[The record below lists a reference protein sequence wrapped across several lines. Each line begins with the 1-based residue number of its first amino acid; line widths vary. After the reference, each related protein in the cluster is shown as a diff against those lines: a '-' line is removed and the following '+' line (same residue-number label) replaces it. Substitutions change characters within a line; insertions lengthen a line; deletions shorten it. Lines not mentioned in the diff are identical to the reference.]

1 MMEDVTVNLAG
12 GKQIRFETGR
22 MAKQAS
28 GAALTSSGD
37 NVILATAVASPD
49 PKEGIDFFPLT
60 VEYREFTYAG
70 GRIPGGFIKREG
82 RPSEKEVLTSRQ
94 IDRPIRPLFPE
105 TFRNETQVVAFVY
118 SADKENDP
126 DVLGINGASCALALS
141 DIPFHGPVGAVR
153 VGLVDGQFLVNP
165 TYTERATSKLNIM
178 VVGTKDGIV
187 MVESGA
193 KECSEED
200 VVGAIEFAHEQ
211 IKNICSAIAD
221 LVSRAGKTK
230 RVPGA
235 AEVDQQYLSDLRSK
249 VGDRLTDALDTQK
262 HPKFDSYALVKTI
275 KDELKSQLPADEP
288 SASKKLSKY
297 FELLRENIFREQVL
311 KDRIRPDHRAFDQ
324 IRQVTVEVGV
334 LPRVHGSALFT
345 RGETQALVSATLG
358 TTDDAQRLESYEG
371 EQKRRFMLHY
381 NFPPF
386 SVGEVGRMTGVGRRE
401 IGHGALAYRAL
412 EAVLPSEEESPYTL
426 RVVSDILESNG
437 SSSMATVCGASLAL
451 MQAGIPL
458 KGAVAGVAMGLVK
471 EDENYAIL
479 TDIAGAEDHY
489 GDMDFKVA
497 GTRNGITALQMDIK
511 IMGITPQIMREAL
524 EQARRGRLQLLD
536 TMDATISGAR
546 QEKSQFAPRIHTI
559 QIPTDK
565 IRDLIGPGGKVIRG
579 IIDATG
585 VKIDVDD
592 TGRVNVSSSDADGLA
607 RAIQMISDLTAV
619 PEVGKT
625 YLGKVVRIAEFGAF
639 VEIFPGTDGL
649 LHVSEIAEHRVK
661 EVKDELR
668 EGDQILVRVLAIEGN
683 RIKLSRKAVL
693 REQRA
698 KLGLPE
704 PGQTESAP
712 SEAGSRSSN
721 GARTSQSAPQS
732 ASQSIAAQA
741 DGDDAPNLDVSG
753 EFEDDDDTDDGSF
766 HSDSDSESD
775 SEDEPNFNRADP
787 TPVPV
792 GAASSRQPG
801 GRPSGSGGNPNPNPR
816 PAGSEGPGGQRRPG
830 GGSGSRRRRGGRR
843 PGGPGGNSGPRPT
856 GGNQ

>member
-1 MMEDVTVNLAG
+1 MMQDITVQLAG
-12 GKQIRFETGR
+12 GKHIKFETGR
-22 MAKQAS
+22 MARQAP

-37 NVILATAVASPD
+37 NVILATATASPD

-82 RPSEKEVLTSRQ
+82 RPSEKEILTSRQ

-118 SADKENDP
+118 SADRENDP

-153 VGLVDGQFLVNP
+153 IGLVAGQMIVNP
-165 TYTERATSKLNIM
+165 TYAERAASTLNIM
-178 VVGTKDGIV
+178 VVGTADGIV

-200 VVGAIEFAHEQ
+200 VVNAIEFAHGE
-211 IKNICSAIAD
+211 IRKIVAGIND
-221 LVSRAGKTK
+221 LVARAGKTK
-230 RVPGA
+230 RVPGEA
-235 AEVDQQYLSDLRSK
+235 QIDQPYLDALIGRA
-249 VGDRLTDALDTQK
+249 GDRLKDALDTRK
-262 HPKFDSYALVKTI
+262 HPKFDSYALVKQI
-275 KDELKSQLPADEP
+275 KDELKAELKAQVPEAEF
-288 SASKKLSKY
+288 ANESKKLSKY
-297 FELLRENIFREQVL
+297 YEILREKIFRDQVL
-311 KDRIRPDHRAFDQ
+311 NERVRPDHRAFDQ
-324 IRQVTVEVGV
+324 IRAVTVEVGV

-358 TTDDAQRLESYEG
+358 TNDDAQRMETYEG

-401 IGHGALAYRAL
+401 IGHGALAYRAI
-412 EAVLPSEEESPYTL
+412 EAVLPPEDESPYTL

-451 MQAGIPL
+451 MQAGIKI
-458 KGAVAGVAMGLVK
+458 KGSVAGVAMGLVK
-471 EDENYAIL
+471 EGDNYAVL
-479 TDIAGAEDHY
+479 SDIAGAEDHY

-524 EQARRGRLQLLD
+524 AQAKNGRIHLLD
-536 TMDATISGAR
+536 IMDATIGSASE
-546 QEKSQFAPRIHTI
+546 EKSKFAPRIHPI

-565 IRDLIGPGGKVIRG
+565 IRDLIGPGGKIIRG

-592 TGRVNVSSSDADGLA
+592 TGRVNVASSDAEGLA
-607 RAIQMISDLTAV
+607 RAIQMISDITAV

-625 YLGKVVRIAEFGAF
+625 YLGKVVRLAEFGAF

-649 LHVSEIAEHRVK
+649 LHVSEIAEHRVAQ
-661 EVKDELR
+661 VKDELR
-668 EGDQILVRVLAIEGN
+668 EGDQILVKVLSIEGN

-704 PGQTESAP
+704 TGAP
-712 SEAGSRSSN
+712 A
-721 GARTSQSAPQS
+721 APPPYP
-732 ASQSIAAQA
+732 ALHEEDDDEGEILIEG
-741 DGDDAPNLDVSG
+741 GDD
-753 EFEDDDDTDDGSF
+753 FEDDDEPADDTDA
-766 HSDSDSESD
+766 
-775 SEDEPNFNRADP
+775 EPNFNRADAQ
-787 TPVPV
+787 PV
-792 GAASSRQPG
+792 GVD
-801 GRPSGSGGNPNPNPR
+801 
-816 PAGSEGPGGQRRPG
+816 
-830 GGSGSRRRRGGRR
+830 
-843 PGGPGGNSGPRPT
+843 
-856 GGNQ
+856 

>member
-1 MMEDVTVNLAG
+1 MKQDVTVELAG
-12 GKQIRFETGR
+12 GKQIKFETGR

-28 GAALTSSGD
+28 GAALTTSGD
-37 NVILATAVASPD
+37 NVVLATAVASPD

-82 RPSEKEVLTSRQ
+82 RPSEKEILTSRQ

-105 TFRNETQVVAFVY
+105 EFRNETQVVAFVY

-153 VGLVDGQFLVNP
+153 IGLVDGQFIVNP
-165 TYTERATSKLNIM
+165 TYTEREKSLLNIM

-187 MVESGA
+187 MIESGA
-193 KECSEED
+193 KEVAED
-200 VVGAIEFAHEQ
+200 RVVDAIEFAHGE
-211 IKNICSAIAD
+211 IKKICAAIDD

-230 RVPGA
+230 RAVTP
-235 AEVDQQYLSDLRSK
+235 AEVDQAYLNE
-249 VGDRLTDALDTQK
+249 LTTKIGAQLKDALDTKK
-262 HPKFDSYALVKTI
+262 HPKFDSYALVKNI
-275 KDELKSQLPADEP
+275 KDELKKELPEGDA
-288 SASKKLSKY
+288 AAAKKLSKY
-297 FELLRENIFREQVL
+297 YEVLREKIFRDQVL
-311 KDRIRPDHRAFDQ
+311 NERIRPDHRAFDE

-386 SVGEVGRMTGVGRRE
+386 SVGEVGRMSGVGRRE
-401 IGHGALAYRAL
+401 IGHGALASRAI
-412 EAVLPSEEESPYTL
+412 EAVLPAEDESPYTL

-437 SSSMATVCGASLAL
+437 SSSMATVCGASLSL
-451 MQAGIPL
+451 MQAGIPI
-458 KGAVAGVAMGLVK
+458 KGSVAGVAMGLVK
-471 EDENYAIL
+471 EGEKYAVL

-497 GTRNGITALQMDIK
+497 GTRKGITALQMDIK

-524 EQARRGRLQLLD
+524 EQARRGRLSLLD
-536 TMDATISGAR
+536 TMDATIAGANE
-546 QEKSQFAPRIHTI
+546 EKSKFAPRIHTL

-592 TGRVNVSSSDADGLA
+592 SGRVNVASSDADGLA
-607 RAIQMISDLTAV
+607 RAIQMITDLTAV

-625 YLGKVVRIAEFGAF
+625 YLGKVVRLAEFGAF

-668 EGDQILVRVLAIEGN
+668 EGDQILVKVLAIEGN

-698 KLGLPE
+698 KLGLPD
-704 PGQTESAP
+704 P
-712 SEAGSRSSN
+712 
-721 GARTSQSAPQS
+721 
-732 ASQSIAAQA
+732 AQA
-741 DGDDAPNLDVSG
+741 GVDGAGAQPAAPRERAADVEVPAGEDDEEFDEDGDDVA
-753 EFEDDDDTDDGSF
+753 
-766 HSDSDSESD
+766 
-775 SEDEPNFNRADP
+775 DEPNFNRADA
-787 TPVPV
+787 PVD
-792 GAASSRQPG
+792 GQQ
-801 GRPSGSGGNPNPNPR
+801 PR
-816 PAGSEGPGGQRRPG
+816 PQGNNGPGGQRRPG
-830 GGSGSRRRRGGRR
+830 RRRRGGRR
-843 PGGPGGNSGPRPT
+843 PGSGAPQGGGGGNRS
-856 GGNQ
+856 